1 MFNVIDTNLL
11 ESDILAASY
20 NNEKGHWDGVL
31 ILSNSVYSQIGK
43 SPQEET
49 HFVEKI
55 INHPNYASKIDLQFM
70 KCVKKQKGLAFFV
83 QKCAFVLLLE
93 YFQIFKP

>member
-11 ESDILAASY
+11 ENDILAASY

-43 SPQEET
+43 SSQEET

-55 INHPNYASKIDLQFM
+55 INHPNYASKIDLLLQPKSFIHSLP
-70 KCVKKQKGLAFFV
+70 KCLAWV
-83 QKCAFVLLLE
+83 A
-93 YFQIFKP
+93 

>member
-1 MFNVIDTNLL
+1 MLYVLDTNLL
-11 ESDILAASY
+11 EKDKLAASY

-43 SPQEET
+43 SPEEET

-55 INHPNYASKIDLQFM
+55 INHPNNASKIDLQFS
-70 KCVKKQKGLAFFV
+70 KCVNLKAKGIKNMHLY
-83 QKCAFVLLLE
+83 CT
-93 YFQIFKP
+93 

>member
-1 MFNVIDTNLL
+1 MFTVLDTNLL
-11 ESDILAASY
+11 EYDMLAASY

-43 SPQEET
+43 SPEEET

-55 INHPNYASKIDLQFM
+55 INHPNYASKIDLQFS
-70 KCVKKQKGLAFFV
+70 KCVRKQNL
-83 QKCAFVLLLE
+83 
-93 YFQIFKP
+93 

>member
-1 MFNVIDTNLL
+1 MFTVLDTNLL
-11 ESDILAASY
+11 EYDILVASY

-43 SPQEET
+43 SPQEDT

-55 INHPNYASKIDLQFM
+55 INHPNYASKIDSKFILTFSTTQSL
-70 KCVKKQKGLAFFV
+70 VSS
-83 QKCAFVLLLE
+83 
-93 YFQIFKP
+93 FKLFSTLNSFCCNNSIY

>member
-1 MFNVIDTNLL
+1 MFTVLDTNLL
-11 ESDILAASY
+11 EYDILVASY

-43 SPQEET
+43 SPEEET

-55 INHPNYASKIDLQFM
+55 INHPNYASKSDLQFS
-70 KCVKKQKGLAFFV
+70 
-83 QKCAFVLLLE
+83 KCARKQNL
-93 YFQIFKP
+93 

>member
-1 MFNVIDTNLL
+1 MFAVLDTNLL
-11 ESDILAASY
+11 ENDKLAASY

-55 INHPNYASKIDLQFM
+55 ISHPNYASKIYLKIILTFSTTLSLVSSL
-70 KCVKKQKGLAFFV
+70 KLFSTLNSFC
-83 QKCAFVLLLE
+83 CNNSI
-93 YFQIFKP
+93 Y